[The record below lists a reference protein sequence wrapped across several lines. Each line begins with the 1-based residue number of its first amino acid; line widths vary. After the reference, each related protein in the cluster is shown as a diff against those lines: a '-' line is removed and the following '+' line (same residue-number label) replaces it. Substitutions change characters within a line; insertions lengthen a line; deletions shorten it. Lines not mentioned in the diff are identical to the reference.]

1 MSGQGSPAAL
11 GAALAGELTFLAL
24 CWRIVRSDGVAL
36 GFTTHDA
43 PLWVGGLR
51 HASAPGMAPSA
62 VVSGSGLDADT
73 MEIEGGLSSAEVTA
87 ADLAAG
93 RYDGAAVRL
102 TLVDWRDPDGGAQL
116 LAQGTIGAVAIG
128 SGADAGFTATLR
140 GPTAV
145 LEAVAVEAYSPECRA
160 ELGDARCRVALR
172 GRSRRG
178 HIAAN
183 TGNAVAIEGLGP
195 DDVAFYT
202 DGRLRLLDGAD
213 AGTERRIIGSDAER
227 LLLDTSLSAAIGVAV
242 EILQGCD
249 KRFAT
254 CRDRFANA
262 ANFRGE
268 PHVPGGDLLTRF
280 GGL

>member
-1 MSGQGSPAAL
+1 MAGQGGPGAL
-11 GAALAGELTFLAL
+11 GAALAGELTHLAL
-24 CWRIVRSDGVAL
+24 CWRIVRRDGVAL

-43 PLWVGGLR
+43 ALWIEGLR

-62 VVSGSGLDADT
+62 VIADSGLDPDT
-73 MEIEGGLSSAEVTA
+73 MEIEGGLSSAAVTA

-102 TLVDWRDPDGGAQL
+102 TLVDWHDPDAGAQL
-116 LAQGTIGAVAIG
+116 LARGTIGAVAIG
-128 SGADAGFTATLR
+128 GGADAGFTATLR
-140 GPTAV
+140 GPTAA

-178 HIAAN
+178 RIASN
-183 TGNAVAIEGLGP
+183 TGNAVTIDGLAAG
-195 DDVAFYT
+195 DAADHA

-213 AGTERRIIGSDAER
+213 AGIERRILGSDADR
-227 LLLDTSLSAAIGVAV
+227 LLLDTPLPAPIGAAV